1 MKKERETEVGK
12 PNRLKETYWQN
23 VMCEP
28 SLDHHPNKPIAEK
41 LKDIDETIRNVSN
54 DWILD
59 YNKKSL
65 LILLTYDNRFIS
77 LYLWVIF

>member
-1 MKKERETEVGK
+1 
-12 PNRLKETYWQN
+12 
-23 VMCEP
+23 MCEP

-77 LYLWVIF
+77 LYL